1 MGLKNTWF
9 TVPSL
14 DILKHGGGLLKT
26 SKQTAKT
33 TIGKASCDSA
43 WDSTATKVNKG
54 KDMREPCG
62 GISRRDGGRRKL
74 FKDLIFILY

>member
-1 MGLKNTWF
+1 MVDSSSFGYFKAW
-9 TVPSL
+9 
-14 DILKHGGGLLKT
+14 GGLLKT
-26 SKQTAKT
+26 SKQIAKT
-33 TIGKASCDSA
+33 TAGKASCDSA

-62 GISRRDGGRRKL
+62 GISRRDCSRRKL